1 MYMDKDM
8 FLLLYK
14 SLVRPHL
21 EYDSVIWAPRYKKDI
36 IAIENVRSPQHVPLS
51 IYLQDLTYSERLV
64 ELGLPTMEY
73 RRTRYDV
80 IEVYKLLNSLDNT
93 SFSLFESRDVT
104 VTRGNSHKLFKP
116 RANTNVRLNS
126 FSHRVIDSWNNI
138 QSRVVEAP
146 SLLRLG

>member
-1 MYMDKDM
+1 
-8 FLLLYK
+8 
-14 SLVRPHL
+14 
-21 EYDSVIWAPRYKKDI
+21 
-36 IAIENVRSPQHVPLS
+36 
-51 IYLQDLTYSERLV
+51 
-64 ELGLPTMEY
+64 MEY